1 MNLRQFLTL
10 PALATLGVLA
20 SCDRDA
26 KVFSTADLAT
36 ERSTVAGRVTGI
48 GDTGISGVVVT
59 AQAVDAKGAVLK
71 DIPAS
76 TSLSGLQ
83 GRFSMDLRP
92 GLLWKISWQS
102 PMYKTPDNGETVD
115 LGLRQVVDLSS
126 KPKRL
131 TYRYG
136 WVMGRTTPGASVV
149 VDGQDAST
157 TADGSGFFKLDL
169 VIPGLVDVIAMVP
182 GKGYGRERVNLAAEE
197 TDTVLL
203 TTIRPLSTV
212 SGVLTNQDGSPQPN
226 AKVVAMG
233 GLVRDTT
240 DAQGR
245 FTLPN
250 LPSKSR
256 VQVLVDRGLGTLD
269 RLILPTPAEDSVWD
283 VGPLPLAGSVPGPGV
298 RLSSGVLVAD
308 SGEVVNIP
316 LLWEQLD
323 MSRTIIGFAWDT
335 TGKGQPRNAVRT
347 WGPRLTNV
355 HVGARSQAISAWVTV
370 AEPLSD
376 GTFDTS
382 WSSEARINLV
392 VRPKAK
398 PQDSLDAPTFSHGAG
413 PHAAPLRVG
422 LASDDSLALLRW
434 STDSV
439 TWTDWD
445 GDSLVLYDTTT
456 LWAHARR
463 RGFADSRIARRTFL
477 VRPSAVPETL
487 KTPIAGT
494 VRLPKGSLFKAYT
507 CPSFNTDAQLVLD
520 TGAVLEIPSG
530 CAVGVDDGATL
541 ELRAGSK
548 MVMGAGA
555 NLEIG
560 DNSVGVL
567 KVTGSVAQRAALVSK
582 DPANPMGSST
592 AAIRLYSYAGGSR
605 LEGLDLDG
613 SRSAGIQ
620 VEDAEVDILG
630 SRIRRCAGAGLVFIG
645 QGRAAT
651 AKGISGD
658 SISQCRWSVQTTPF
672 ALGRVARN
680 PGFSDTLLVK
690 NPGALVDNNTWKA
703 QTVPLRL
710 DLEIGIGNG
719 ATLDIEA
726 GTRLAMGPDAFFTVG
741 NSLSGTLRVLGTL
754 ADPVSLRPTNPG
766 LGWGYSRGTTGGY
779 GIGLFGSSS
788 GSILEGMHLVGAG
801 SNGILVTNAEVTVR
815 KSIIDSCRNAGI
827 QFVGTARPVPHPDD
841 SGLIALVARG
851 NRWSLEVTP
860 TALGHIASNPGLA
873 DSILLS
879 SGFFPA
885 EASTW
890 NRQKAP
896 IVVAAGLDID
906 GGAELTIAGGNRF
919 LFKLGTYVDV
929 GSNGV
934 GGLVVDGTGSGPV
947 EFLPHASVG
956 WGYTPTSTSG
966 FCVKFNAS
974 TVAADLANLV
984 LKGAAGNGIVFGA
997 TQPSIGRIDTVAV
1010 EQIASFLSGTYGLV
1024 LPSNQAGGTGPTV
1037 TAYKGTQA
1045 PF

>member
-10 PALATLGVLA
+10 PVLVSLGLVA
-20 SCDRDA
+20 SCDRDT
-26 KVFSTADLAT
+26 KVFSDADLAT

-59 AQAVDAKGAVLK
+59 AQAVDPKGAVLK
-71 DIPAS
+71 DVPAS

-92 GLLWKISWQS
+92 GLRWKISWQS

-157 TADGSGFFKLDL
+157 TADGTGFFKLDL
-169 VIPGLVDVIAMVP
+169 VIPGQVDVIAMVP

-212 SGVLTNQDGSPQPN
+212 SGVLTNQDGSPQAN

-283 VGPLPLAGSVPGPGV
+283 VGPLPLAGTVAGPGV
-298 RLSSGVLVAD
+298 RVSSGVLVAD
-308 SGEVVNIP
+308 SGDIVNIP
-316 LLWEQLD
+316 LLWEQVD

-413 PHAAPLRVG
+413 PHVAPLRIG

-439 TWTDWD
+439 NWNDWD
-445 GDSLVLYDTTT
+445 GDSIVLYDTTT

-494 VRLPKGSLFKAYT
+494 VRLPKGSLFKAYA
-507 CPSFNTDAQLVLD
+507 CPTFNTDAQLVLD
-520 TGAVLEIPSG
+520 TGAVLEIPSS
-530 CAVGVDDGATL
+530 CEVRVDDGAVL

-548 MVMGAGA
+548 LVMGTGASLTAGY
-555 NLEIG
+555 L
-560 DNSVGVL
+560 SVGVL
-567 KVTGSVAQRAALVSK
+567 KVAGSPQNRVSIVSK
-582 DPANPMGSST
+582 DPANPMGST
-592 AAIRLYSYAGGSR
+592 AAAVHLYANAGGSR
-605 LEGLDLDG
+605 IDGLDLDG
-613 SRSAGIQ
+613 SRSTGILVQ
-620 VEDAEVDILG
+620 DVEVDIQR
-630 SRIRRCAGAGLVFIG
+630 SRLRNCAAAGIHFAG
-645 QGRAAT
+645 TGRAAS
-651 AKGISGD
+651 ADGIAGD
-658 SISQCRWSVQTTPF
+658 SILQCRWSVQATPY
-672 ALGRVARN
+672 AMDRIAAN
-680 PGFSDTLLVK
+680 PGFADTLLVK
-690 NPGALVDNNTWKA
+690 NSGDLTENNVWKA
-703 QTVPLRL
+703 QKAPVRI
-710 DLEIGIGNG
+710 DMEVEVANG
-719 ATLDIEA
+719 ANLTLEP
-726 GTRLAMGPDAFFTVG
+726 GLNLVMGPDAYLTVG
-741 NSLSGTLRVLGTL
+741 YTTAGGLVSRGTV
-754 ADPVSLRPTNPG
+754 ASPVSLRPANPG
-766 LGWGYSRGTTGGY
+766 LGWGYNRGTTGGY
-779 GIGLFGSSS
+779 GIGLYAKSGGST
-788 GSILEGMHLVGAG
+788 LEGLHLVGAG
-801 SNGILVTNAEVTVR
+801 ANGILVDGAVVSIR
-815 KSIIDSCRNAGI
+815 KSVIDSCRNAAI
-827 QFVGTARPVPHPDD
+827 KFVNDGRPATHADD
-841 SGLIALVARG
+841 SGLIGVVARG
-851 NRWSLEVTP
+851 NRWSLETTP
-860 TALGHIASNPGLA
+860 AALAHVASNAGFA

-879 SGFFPA
+879 AGAFPA
-885 EASTW
+885 GAATW

-896 IVVAAGLDID
+896 IVVSAPLEVD
-906 GGAELTIAGGNRF
+906 GGAELTIAGGSRF
-919 LFKLGTYVDV
+919 LFKLGTYLEV
-929 GSNGV
+929 GYNSLGA
-934 GGLVVDGTGSGPV
+934 LVVDGSSTAPV
-947 EFLPHASVG
+947 EFLPHAAVG
-956 WGYTPTSTSG
+956 WGYNPTSTAG
-966 FCVKFNAS
+966 FCVKFEGS
-974 TVAADLANLV
+974 TVAADLRYLV
-984 LKGAAGNGIVFGA
+984 LKGAAGNGIVFG
-997 TQPSIGRIDTVAV
+997 TSQPSVGTVVNVSVA
-1010 EQIASFLSGTYGLV
+1010 QISSFLPGTYGLV
-1024 LPSNQAGGTGPTV
+1024 IPSNQAGAPGPTV
-1037 TAYKGTQA
+1037 TNYTGTQA